1 MGERTARTDGGE
13 ALRRRALADAMA
25 ERAAARLR
33 ELLREIAAAID
44 PFPAFPGS
52 FFSYGI
58 EVEPPPGAGD
68 RGCVVLGEDGA
79 LHELRIGAAAD
90 QADTGDPAAGRSELR
105 LPIED
110 GLAPAEY
117 AAWAVRAVEAALA
130 HAGAQAAE
138 AEGAGR
144 PADHGR

>member
-1 MGERTARTDGGE
+1 MGERTARTDGGG
-13 ALRRRALADAMA
+13 APRRGAPAGAIA

-33 ELLREIAAAID
+33 ELLRELAAAID

-58 EVEPPPGAGD
+58 EVEPPPGAGG

-90 QADTGDPAAGRSELR
+90 QLDTDDPAAGRSELR

-110 GLAPAEY
+110 ELAPAEY
-117 AAWAVRAVEAALA
+117 AAWAARAVEAALA
-130 HAGAQAAE
+130 HLAAE
-138 AEGAGR
+138 AADAEGAGP
-144 PADHGR
+144 PASRGR